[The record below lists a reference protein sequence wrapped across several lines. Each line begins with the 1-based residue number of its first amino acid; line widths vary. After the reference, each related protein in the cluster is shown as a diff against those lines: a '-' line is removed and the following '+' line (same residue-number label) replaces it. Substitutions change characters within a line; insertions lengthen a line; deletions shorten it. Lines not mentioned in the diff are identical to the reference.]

1 MTLMPFTVVNDSIV
15 ARADPVTV
23 TEWMPKTLV
32 NQVATFR
39 DALTVTESL
48 ALRLVVDDTPTLS
61 LPTPFFAY
69 WARGGATGR
78 SLPGRD
84 LTGPGQRR
92 GVSGTLHLVLVQ
104 RPEAVV
110 DRKPGHAQQAHQ
122 EHHEQDQRLTG
133 LPAVARVVGTRM
145 RES

>member
-48 ALRLVVDDTPTLS
+48 ALRLVVAETPTVS
-61 LPTPFFAY
+61 LPTPSFAY
-69 WARGGATGR
+69 GVWAVLLPKPARPGSDWPRPAPRRQRHSAPGSCSAPRSRSRSQTQPR
-78 SLPGRD
+78 PASPPSLP
-84 LTGPGQRR
+84 
-92 GVSGTLHLVLVQ
+92 
-104 RPEAVV
+104 
-110 DRKPGHAQQAHQ
+110 
-122 EHHEQDQRLTG
+122 
-133 LPAVARVVGTRM
+133 
-145 RES
+145 

>member
-48 ALRLVVDDTPTLS
+48 ALRLVVDETPTVS

-69 WARGGATGR
+69 W
-78 SLPGRD
+78 L
-84 LTGPGQRR
+84 
-92 GVSGTLHLVLVQ
+92 
-104 RPEAVV
+104 EAVLL
-110 DRKPGHAQQAHQ
+110 AEAC
-122 EHHEQDQRLTG
+122 
-133 LPAVARVVGTRM
+133 PAGI
-145 RES
+145 